1 MILSFVS
8 LAFLLVILMDISR
21 VLEFGAVT
29 GFRVGSAPIGKPLMS
44 VICYRVDDVLID
56 TGPSNARGLVLAAVG
71 PETLRAIYLT
81 HYHEDHA
88 GNAAYLQRHFAL
100 PVYGHAQT
108 MDMLSKPVK
117 LKPYEKYIWGG
128 LEKVDVEP
136 LQERFDSNVYSFT
149 VIHTPG
155 HSHDH
160 VVYLEQSQGWL
171 FSGDMYLGARIK
183 YFRSDEDIY
192 QTVESLKVIAKLNFD
207 SLFCGH
213 NPQLVKP
220 REAIQ
225 RKIDH
230 LENVIGYVR
239 QLHTKGLSPKMVV
252 KEALKGR
259 ESWLVKLITLG
270 DVSYRNMI
278 LSALRGLPANETI

>member
-1 MILSFVS
+1 
-8 LAFLLVILMDISR
+8 MDISQ
-21 VLEFGAVT
+21 VLNFGPVT
-29 GFRVGSAPIGKPLMS
+29 GFRIGTAPVGKPLMS

-56 TGPSNARGLVLAAVG
+56 TGAGNARKLVLAAVE
-71 PETLRAIYLT
+71 PTSLQAIYLT

-88 GNAAYLQRHFAL
+88 GNAAYLHDRFGI
-100 PVYGHAQT
+100 PVNGHALT
-108 MDMLSKPVK
+108 AKMLSTRVK
-117 LKPYEKYIWGG
+117 LKPYENYMWGG
-128 LEKVDVEP
+128 LDRVTVAP
-136 LQERFDSNVYSFT
+136 LTDRFCTANYEFE

-160 VVYLEQSQGWL
+160 VVFLERNQGWL

-183 YFRSDEDIY
+183 YFRADEDIY
-192 QTVESLKVIAKLNFD
+192 QTVESLKVIASLNFD

-213 NPQLVKP
+213 NPQMTEP
-220 REAIQ
+220 RNAIQ

-230 LENVIGYVR
+230 LENIVEYVR
-239 QLHTKGLSPKMVV
+239 QMHAKGMPHHRIL

-278 LSALRGLPANETI
+278 LAVLQRLPAYK